1 MSTRQ
6 RARVADAVY
15 ARTRDGH
22 SDAGN
27 PVSDVGHIPVLLD
40 EVIDALGPSSGET
53 FADGTSG
60 RGGHALAIAERL
72 APGGRLIVNDM
83 DPGNAAFASERVRAG
98 VSGVNVATEVGNF
111 ADLPRKF
118 TEQRVL
124 RSTVSSWI
132 WASRPTRWT
141 TRNRGFSFMRDGAL
155 DMRYDRSIGVSASE
169 FLAMVSEAELES
181 VLREYGEERQARR
194 IARKLVEIREESP
207 ITSTSQL
214 ASIVAGAVGGRAGHG
229 RIHPA
234 TRVFQALRIAVNDE
248 LASLRSILES
258 IGRSCAAT
266 KRGTGTPWLARGARI
281 AVISFHSL
289 EDRPV
294 KRAFA
299 ELEERGLAT
308 RLTRRPVTAG
318 EDEVK
323 SNPRSRSAKLR
334 AIRIE

>member
-1 MSTRQ
+1 M
-6 RARVADAVY
+6 
-15 ARTRDGH
+15 
-22 SDAGN
+22 
-27 PVSDVGHIPVLLD
+27 
-40 EVIDALGPSSGET
+40 IDALDPSPGET
-53 FADGTSG
+53 FVDGTSG
-60 RGGHALAIAERL
+60 RGGHALAIASRM
-72 APGGRLIVNDM
+72 APGGTIIINDM
-83 DPGNAAFASERVRAG
+83 DPGNAEFATERVREGAA
-98 VSGVNVATEVGNF
+98 GVNVVTHSGNF
-111 ADLPRKF
+111 ADLPRKL
-118 TEQRVL
+118 TEQNL
-124 RSTVSSWI
+124 AI
-132 WASRPTRWT
+132 DGLLLDLGFAS
-141 TRNRGFSFMRDGAL
+141 NQMDEADRGFSFMRKGEL
-155 DMRYDRSIGVSASE
+155 DMRYDRSIGVSARE
-169 FLAMVSEAELES
+169 FLATVSEAELES

-194 IARKLVEIREESP
+194 IARKLVETRDESP
-207 ITSTSQL
+207 ITNTSQL

-266 KRGTGTPWLARGARI
+266 RRGTGTPWLSHGARI

-289 EDRPV
+289 EDRQV

-299 ELEERGLAT
+299 GLEERGLAT
-308 RLTRRPVTAG
+308 RLTRRPMTAG